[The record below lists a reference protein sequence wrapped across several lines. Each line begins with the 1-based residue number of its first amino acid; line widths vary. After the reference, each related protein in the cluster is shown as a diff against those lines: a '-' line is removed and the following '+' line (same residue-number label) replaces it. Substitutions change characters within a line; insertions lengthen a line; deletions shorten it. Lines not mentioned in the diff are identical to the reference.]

1 MPDIFHQ
8 LVTEMRTAEHA
19 ASALFR
25 HHDHQAVAIPAPPEG
40 APLMS
45 NVLAELHASLT
56 EGVGNIK
63 GWVASLEAK
72 LPELAARAE
81 QYNSSL
87 IMQSLEGVILP
98 PALEQDI
105 ANLIQHY
112 AAANPAPPQA
122 PTAAPATTPATTGPQ
137 PVRAV

>member
-1 MPDIFHQ
+1 
-8 LVTEMRTAEHA
+8 
-19 ASALFR
+19 
-25 HHDHQAVAIPAPPEG
+25 
-40 APLMS
+40 MS